1 MEIHIGERVADV
13 TLVGKDGNR
22 VQFLIDGK
30 PYEVDIV
37 MAENGSCS
45 ILHDGNSFN
54 AELIRSEEG
63 KSYDVNMF
71 YRSYRVDI
79 VDTQAKYLRMK
90 RGCVEKQDDRIVA
103 PMPGK
108 VVRVPVSKGD
118 RLSAGDIVVVLEAM
132 KMQSNYKVSSECTV
146 KEVLVNE
153 GDSVNAGQVLVVL
166 DIIKEDQL

>member
-1 MEIHIGERVADV
+1 MEIHLGSRVADV
-13 TLVGKDGNR
+13 TLLKKDGNQ
-22 VQFLIDGK
+22 VSLLVDGK

-54 AELIRSEEG
+54 AEVIRGEG
-63 KSYDVNMF
+63 DKSYDVNMF

-90 RGCVEKQDDRIVA
+90 RGGEEEQDNKIVA

-108 VVRVPVSKGD
+108 IVKIPVNKGD
-118 RLSAGDIVVVLEAM
+118 KLKAGDIAVVLEAM
-132 KMQSNYKVSSECTV
+132 KMQSNFKVTSDCTV
-146 KEVLVNE
+146 RDILVNE
-153 GDSVNAGQVLVVL
+153 GDAVNANQELILL
-166 DIIKEDQL
+166 DIENVE

>member
-1 MEIHIGERVADV
+1 MEIHIGSRVADV
-13 TLVGKDGNR
+13 TLLKKDGNQ
-22 VQFLIDGK
+22 VSLLVDGK

-54 AELIRSEEG
+54 AEVIRGEG
-63 KSYDVNMF
+63 DKSYDVNMF

-90 RGCVEKQDDRIVA
+90 RGGEEEQDNKIVA

-108 VVRVPVSKGD
+108 IVKIPVNKGD
-118 RLSAGDIVVVLEAM
+118 KLKAGDIAIVLEAM
-132 KMQSNYKVSSECTV
+132 KMQSNFKVTSDCTV
-146 KEVLVNE
+146 RDILVNE
-153 GDSVNAGQVLVVL
+153 GDAVNANQELILL
-166 DIIKEDQL
+166 DIENVE